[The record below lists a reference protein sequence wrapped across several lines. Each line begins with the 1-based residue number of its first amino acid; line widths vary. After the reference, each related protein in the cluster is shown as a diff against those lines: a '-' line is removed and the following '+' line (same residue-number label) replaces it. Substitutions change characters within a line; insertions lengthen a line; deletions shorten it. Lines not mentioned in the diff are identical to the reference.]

1 MIHKERR
8 KNGVKRYVYAAM
20 VAGSDGSCIDSVH
33 FSSYKAA
40 RVYKPKTGHVTA
52 IVQWP
57 LYSSENMVEE

>member
-1 MIHKERR
+1 MMHKERR
-8 KNGVKRYVYAAM
+8 KRGVKRYVYVAM
-20 VAGSDGSCIDSVH
+20 VAGSDGSCIDNVH

-40 RVYKPKTGHVTA
+40 RVYRPKKGHVTA

>member
-1 MIHKERR
+1 MIHKPRR
-8 KNGVKRYVYAAM
+8 KHSVNRYVYVAM
-20 VAGSDGSCIDSVH
+20 VAGADGSCIDSVH

-40 RVYKPKTGHVTA
+40 RVFRPKRGHVTA